1 MIKRVNWNVFKN
13 FGDLKSKLGRRIK
26 KEKGKRKEKEHRV
39 PTQEELGE
47 RLKHASINEGIIVNE

>member
-1 MIKRVNWNVFKN
+1 MIKRVNWNVLKN

-26 KEKGKRKEKEHRV
+26 KEKGKRKEKEYRV